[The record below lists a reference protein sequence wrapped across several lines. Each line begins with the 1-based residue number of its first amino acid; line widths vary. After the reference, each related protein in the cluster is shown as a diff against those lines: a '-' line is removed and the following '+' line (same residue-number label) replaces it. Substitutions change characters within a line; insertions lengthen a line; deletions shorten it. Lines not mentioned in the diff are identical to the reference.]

1 MAGEGSRLGVRQVPA
16 TAQLREHCRQ
26 LDRASAW
33 GGTLC
38 VKLAKEKL
46 RAADAC
52 VTGALRACALGFRNG
67 AHSLR
72 LFSW

>member
-1 MAGEGSRLGVRQVPA
+1 MQPAASNVRHADMGEEAGHRVEEENGSCIAMAGEGSRLGARKVPA

-38 VKLAKEKL
+38 VKQ
-46 RAADAC
+46 
-52 VTGALRACALGFRNG
+52 
-67 AHSLR
+67 
-72 LFSW
+72 